1 MRALAGRHELVKAT
15 TQFRND
21 ASSRNYSTGTRY
33 DDVPASTPR
42 IPLVGVSK
50 ALDASQIYT
59 GSDYSRS
66 SLRRSN
72 SIESIPSHVTVT
84 RSRSNSSKDDFLLR
98 ETKLTSLSRE
108 KIDLGRDRG
117 NTPTTEELTSSH
129 RLVQHEDGEIAQIR
143 NELGSAQRLL
153 KGKNEEITEMREEL
167 ASFHRLVERKDGEIT
182 LIRQE
187 LASVQREASLAQHR
201 FEQQIFRKD
210 QQISSIR
217 EELTGEVTSSHRLVQ
232 QKDDEMAQISEAYI
246 AQRRLEQQKDE
257 QISSIWQEL
266 ASSQRLAQRK
276 DEDIVHIREELFT
289 SQRLV
294 EQKNEEIAVFLM
306 RYESL
311 EASRDEI
318 KGNLDAF
325 TDVLNINSDEVHLSD
340 KSLGS
345 GSFAGVSVG
354 RWREMRVAVKKIHE
368 LIISQRNEA
377 MFKREVVVCSRL
389 HHPNI
394 MVVCGAVM
402 TEGAPLQIVMELL
415 EGSVSEVIDAAHAS
429 RSYLTIYEQLSIA
442 MDMTSG
448 IAYLHQI
455 RPRPYVH
462 GDIRPSNVLVTRDM
476 KVKIGDLGAAHIIE
490 SSLSAGPMS
499 PPYLA
504 PERAPL
510 SGGTATSS
518 TLSSDVYSMGVS
530 LLEIFTGVG
539 PIPEERHTQLGLLA
553 NRSNLFV
560 LCSRLI
566 SRDPAKRLSA
576 QTCFETLKIYFG
588 QHEKH
593 LSELELVTAKRLVN
607 GVFEKDTHKVI
618 LLNISLN

>member
-1 MRALAGRHELVKAT
+1 
-15 TQFRND
+15 
-21 ASSRNYSTGTRY
+21 
-33 DDVPASTPR
+33 
-42 IPLVGVSK
+42 
-50 ALDASQIYT
+50 
-59 GSDYSRS
+59 
-66 SLRRSN
+66 
-72 SIESIPSHVTVT
+72 
-84 RSRSNSSKDDFLLR
+84 
-98 ETKLTSLSRE
+98 
-108 KIDLGRDRG
+108 
-117 NTPTTEELTSSH
+117 
-129 RLVQHEDGEIAQIR
+129 
-143 NELGSAQRLL
+143 
-153 KGKNEEITEMREEL
+153 
-167 ASFHRLVERKDGEIT
+167 
-182 LIRQE
+182 
-187 LASVQREASLAQHR
+187 
-201 FEQQIFRKD
+201 
-210 QQISSIR
+210 
-217 EELTGEVTSSHRLVQ
+217 
-232 QKDDEMAQISEAYI
+232 
-246 AQRRLEQQKDE
+246 
-257 QISSIWQEL
+257 
-266 ASSQRLAQRK
+266 
-276 DEDIVHIREELFT
+276 
-289 SQRLV
+289 
-294 EQKNEEIAVFLM
+294 
-306 RYESL
+306 
-311 EASRDEI
+311 
-318 KGNLDAF
+318 
-325 TDVLNINSDEVHLSD
+325 
-340 KSLGS
+340 
-345 GSFAGVSVG
+345 
-354 RWREMRVAVKKIHE
+354 MRVAVKKIHE

-377 MFKREVVVCSRL
+377 MFKREVLVCSRL

-394 MVVCGAVM
+394 MVVCGAVV

-429 RSYLTIYEQLSIA
+429 RSYLSIYEQLSIA

-455 RPRPYVH
+455 RPRSYVH

-553 NRSNLFV
+553 DRSNLFV

-588 QHEKH
+588 QHEKR
-593 LSELELVTAKRLVN
+593 LSERELVTAKRLVN
-607 GVFEKDTHKVI
+607 GVFEKDNHKVI